1 MELAGLACAQTVAKV
16 YTPDK
21 FPRVL
26 VCCGPGNQGT
36 SQSPTL
42 PLSRNCNSM
51 HGDKVEMDW
60 LLLDISVRLAHPL
73 ASLHRIL
80 RARTRHVWIQP
91 YHLHA

>member
-51 HGDKVEMDW
+51 HGDKVESFGAGE
-60 LLLDISVRLAHPL
+60 LLPFVGLDYIKTCAGDFGVSCRLPL
-73 ASLHRIL
+73 L
-80 RARTRHVWIQP
+80 
-91 YHLHA
+91 